1 MLKKAKE
8 LFFRFRTRHFKFIEY
23 RKSLRFDTSGYYP
36 YQIMDIGE
44 SFLIDNANL
53 ETIHKKH
60 KTINKELSKTFLAK
74 IEADAVR
81 ITRIK

>member
-8 LFFRFRTRHFKFIEY
+8 LFFKFRTRHFKFIEC

-36 YQIMDIGE
+36 YQIMGIGE
-44 SFLIDNANL
+44 SFLIDKANI
-53 ETIHKKH
+53 ETIQKKH
-60 KTINKELSKTFLAK
+60 ETINKELGKTFLAK

>member
-1 MLKKAKE
+1 MLQKLKAI
-8 LFFRFRTRHFKFIEY
+8 FFRFRTRHFKFIEC

-36 YQIMDIGE
+36 YQIMNIGE

-53 ETIHKKH
+53 EVIHKKH

>member
-1 MLKKAKE
+1 MVQKLRE
-8 LFFRFRTRHFKFIEY
+8 LFFQLRTRHFKFIER
-23 RKSLRFDTSGYYP
+23 RKSLHFEVSGYYP

-44 SFLIDNANL
+44 SFLIDNANI

-74 IEADAVR
+74 IEAESVR

>member
-8 LFFRFRTRHFKFIEY
+8 LFFRFRTRHFKFIEC

-36 YQIMDIGE
+36 YQIMGIGE
-44 SFLIDNANL
+44 SFLIDKANI
-53 ETIHKKH
+53 ETIQKKH
-60 KTINKELSKTFLAK
+60 ETINKELGKTFLAK

-81 ITRIK
+81 KTRIK

>member
-8 LFFRFRTRHFKFIEY
+8 LFFKFRTRHFKFIEF
-23 RKSLRFDTSGYYP
+23 RKSLRFDTSAYYP

-53 ETIHKKH
+53 ETIQKKH

>member
-1 MLKKAKE
+1 MLQKLKAI
-8 LFFRFRTRHFKFIEY
+8 FFRFRTRHFKFIEC

-44 SFLIDNANL
+44 SFLIDNANI
-53 ETIHKKH
+53 ETIQKKH
-60 KTINKELSKTFLAK
+60 KMINKELSKTFLAK
-74 IEADAVR
+74 IEADSVR